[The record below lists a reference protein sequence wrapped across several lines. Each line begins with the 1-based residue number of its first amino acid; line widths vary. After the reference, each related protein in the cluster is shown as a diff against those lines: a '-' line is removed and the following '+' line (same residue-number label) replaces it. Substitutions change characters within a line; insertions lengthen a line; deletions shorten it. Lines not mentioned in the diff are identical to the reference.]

1 VSVSARNAPAAIARA
16 EKAGATVLRP
26 APDQFYGDR
35 SGLIAD
41 PFGHQW
47 FLAARKEEI
56 SPAEMRKRFA
66 AMAKG

>member
-1 VSVSARNAPAAIARA
+1 M
-16 EKAGATVLRP
+16 LRP

-66 AMAKG
+66 VMAKG